1 MARPSSRRGSEMSH
15 DNGYRLLEVSLPLQR
30 TEASPCAR
38 SIEEQVCQLF
48 NQYAPNLTRRLRV
61 AFRRDDAEEVTQEA
75 FLRLHAT
82 LLAGTEISEPGGW
95 LLTVA
100 RRIMIDRAKRDARFA
115 LPLDFEREST
125 SPTQEDVWIG
135 HCRLVE
141 VRLAIMRDLSD
152 IERQCLIGRAQG
164 LTLGEVAASLGLP
177 SYRRVAKILGRAAR
191 KIRRRVSE

>member
-1 MARPSSRRGSEMSH
+1 MSH
-15 DNGYRLLEVSLPLQR
+15 DDGCRVLDVNLPLPR
-30 TEASPCAR
+30 TEASPRAR
-38 SIEEQVCQLF
+38 SIEEQVCELF

-75 FLRLHAT
+75 FLRLYET
-82 LLAGTEISEPGGW
+82 LLLGTEISEPGAW

-100 RRIMIDRAKRDARFA
+100 RRIMIDRARRDARFA
-115 LPLDFEREST
+115 LPLDFESEST
-125 SPTQEDVWIG
+125 SPTQEDVWIDR
-135 HCRLVE
+135 CRLLG
-141 VRLAIMRDLSD
+141 VRLAIRRDLTD

-177 SYRRVAKILGRAAR
+177 NYRRVAKILVRAAR

>member
-1 MARPSSRRGSEMSH
+1 MSH
-15 DNGYRLLEVSLPLQR
+15 DNEYPLPGVRISLLG
-30 TEASPCAR
+30 TEESPCVR

-48 NQYAPNLTRRLRV
+48 NQYAPNLTRRLRI

-82 LLAGTEISEPGGW
+82 LLSGTEINEPGAW

-125 SPTQEDVWIG
+125 CPTQEDVWID
-135 HCRLVE
+135 HCRLTE
-141 VRLAIMRDLSD
+141 VRLAVMRDLTD
-152 IERQCLIGRAQG
+152 IERRCLRGRAKG

-177 SYRRVAKILGRAAR
+177 GHRRVAKILGRAAR
-191 KIRRRVSE
+191 KIRRRVPE